1 VRVGEGKGRRRG
13 GNLGREGRRGKGI
26 CRNNVKLLPTHHQLG
41 GGFYTLKYF
50 TTVENK
56 LAQ

>member
-1 VRVGEGKGRRRG
+1 VRVGERKGRERG

-41 GGFYTLKYF
+41 GGILYAEVFHDRR
-50 TTVENK
+50 E
-56 LAQ
+56 